1 MSSMTA
7 KNRCKSQPM
16 LSLLQ
21 AVTVITITA
30 VVVATV
36 LHRPPTAAGAEVQQ
50 PDDGNK
56 WLTGRDLDRFNQL
69 SISAVW
75 ADAELRDRLLSF
87 ANQQNAA
94 IFLDRRIDPS
104 TPVEIGMNSVTP
116 EQFLWAVGKSCGLG
130 VCRID
135 NFYYFGPPE
144 SAATLPFA
152 IEELNRATSK
162 RRRASKVDWN
172 KQAILKTDSVI
183 EPKRLLE
190 QLADQNGFTIKNLEA
205 IPHDTWAGFDL
216 PATSLDNRVAILLV
230 GFGKW
235 LERSADGTE
244 IVIVDF
250 PSISSGELTIKDV
263 AELKPNIKKYRT
275 QFPSL
280 SISFRGKRLVAKG
293 PAMDLAAFKT
303 ELVNA
308 QRSITD
314 DNATKTFTLTTTASR
329 GNILATIAAQTNHVL
344 KFDRTNGAI
353 QKSLQAQIEIRVVNA
368 SFDELIAET
377 LKGTNLKS
385 ELSGGQLEI
394 SER

>member
-1 MSSMTA
+1 M
-7 KNRCKSQPM
+7 
-16 LSLLQ
+16 
-21 AVTVITITA
+21 I
-30 VVVATV
+30 
-36 LHRPPTAAGAEVQQ
+36 
-50 PDDGNK
+50 
-56 WLTGRDLDRFNQL
+56 
-69 SISAVW
+69 
-75 ADAELRDRLLSF
+75 
-87 ANQQNAA
+87 
-94 IFLDRRIDPS
+94 
-104 TPVEIGMNSVTP
+104 VE
-116 EQFLWAVGKSCGLG
+116 
-130 VCRID
+130 
-135 NFYYFGPPE
+135 
-144 SAATLPFA
+144 
-152 IEELNRATSK
+152 
-162 RRRASKVDWN
+162 
-172 KQAILKTDSVI
+172 
-183 EPKRLLE
+183 
-190 QLADQNGFTIKNLEA
+190 
-205 IPHDTWAGFDL
+205 
-216 PATSLDNRVAILLV
+216 
-230 GFGKW
+230 
-235 LERSADGTE
+235 
-244 IVIVDF
+244 F

-353 QKSLQAQIEIRVVNA
+353 QKSLRAQIEIRVVNA